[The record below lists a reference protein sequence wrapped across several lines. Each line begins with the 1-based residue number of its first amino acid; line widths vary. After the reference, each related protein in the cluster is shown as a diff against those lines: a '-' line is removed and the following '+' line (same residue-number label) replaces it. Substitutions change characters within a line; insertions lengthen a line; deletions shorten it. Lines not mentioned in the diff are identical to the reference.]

1 MFQECSLKLTRP
13 CWFHLGFVEPILS
26 AKHVAAFFGTDLRSC
41 VLPLQDLMKTKAGL
55 AMAQQRHAFMEN
67 YLQQF
72 YLEWEGKA

>member
-1 MFQECSLKLTRP
+1 M
-13 CWFHLGFVEPILS
+13 
-26 AKHVAAFFGTDLRSC
+26 
-41 VLPLQDLMKTKAGL
+41 LPLQDLMKTKAGL